1 MDAIVQKAVENAQAD
16 ILKTEQAI
24 ELLQSMPAE
33 ILAED
38 ITIFRGEI
46 ICTLSQ
52 LDQFVQSYATLTGA
66 GFELVEKS
74 VHGGNALYTLRNGVP
89 ATIILR
95 IKASLLI

>member
-1 MDAIVQKAVENAQAD
+1 MDAIVQKAIENAQAD
-16 ILKTEQAI
+16 IQKTEQAI
-24 ELLQSMPAE
+24 ALLQNLPAQV
-33 ILAED
+33 LAEG

-52 LDQFVQSYATLTGA
+52 LNHFVQSYASLTGA

-74 VHGGNALYTLRNGVP
+74 VHGGHALYTLRNGVP

-95 IKASLLI
+95 IRASLLI